1 MNIVLRHEKAKLWL
15 AEQFNELTPEQF
27 NETGSKNPLLSMC
40 IPDCPDGRR
49 EFSYGWKYVY
59 PSLGSH
65 IGNPYLGNAIVFL
78 SRKFPKE
85 MVEVAKAFGVKRE
98 CGCITR
104 GIENCDC
111 LREALPMAPW
121 LLIRKL
127 PDFEPDGKRTVFELM
142 ADAIKA
148 SLWPK
153 PTREEREKKA
163 KRKLREN
170 PTMTAEELG
179 RQLHCSPSTVVRT
192 QAWQENQ
199 KKPAARKAKAE
210 TALGEEGQL
219 SEEIREQGK
228 DINSNR
234 QYPQVF
240 SGRNFVAK
248 TDDNSDDDN
257 IDDC

>member
-1 MNIVLRHEKAKLWL
+1 
-15 AEQFNELTPEQF
+15 
-27 NETGSKNPLLSMC
+27 
-40 IPDCPDGRR
+40 
-49 EFSYGWKYVY
+49 
-59 PSLGSH
+59 
-65 IGNPYLGNAIVFL
+65 
-78 SRKFPKE
+78 
-85 MVEVAKAFGVKRE
+85 
-98 CGCITR
+98 
-104 GIENCDC
+104 
-111 LREALPMAPW
+111 
-121 LLIRKL
+121 
-127 PDFEPDGKRTVFELM
+127 
-142 ADAIKA
+142 
-148 SLWPK
+148 
-153 PTREEREKKA
+153 
-163 KRKLREN
+163 
-170 PTMTAEELG
+170 MTAKELG
-179 RQLHCSPSTVVRT
+179 RQLDGCSPSTVVRT